1 MLKSS
6 LRPVSYALQAILV
19 AMVVGWV
26 LDVPARLNIAL
37 YTEQFLIA
45 CVGCALALVFLTFD
59 RHGGKH
65 GGGKEKV
72 EITAAPGASVERLAT
87 AIPEPVTPIEPGETA
102 AALAHPRA
110 DARIPYYDL
119 IAGAIGFLACL
130 YVAVDY
136 PVLVNELVYRPWDG
150 IAVATAIVLLIL
162 EATRR
167 TAGTALTVVILVLCV
182 YALIGWMLPGTFAA
196 RPVALSRLMVY
207 LGIDSNALLGAPLQ
221 VAAIV
226 IVPFVLMGQILTRA
240 GGGDFFTDLSMALM
254 GRYRGGSAKIA
265 VVGSAFFG
273 MVSGSAVANVASVG
287 TITIPLMK
295 RSGFPPTTAG
305 AIEAVGSTG
314 GQLMPPVMGAAAFLM
329 AEYLQVSYAT
339 VMAAATLPA
348 ILYYAA
354 LFIQVDLEAARRGI
368 LGAPAARLP
377 QVAEV
382 IRAGWFF
389 PIPFV
394 VLVLGLVSWNWQA
407 EYAAL
412 AAAGVLLILAMTI
425 GYKGKRLG
433 PAAALDAI
441 VSTGTAVLDIIIV
454 TAAAGLVIG
463 VLNLTGVAF
472 GLTMQLL
479 AVSGESLTV
488 LLLVTAAVAVVL
500 GMGMPTVG
508 VYVILATLAAP
519 ALVKAGIS
527 PMQAHM
533 FVMYFGMLSMVTP
546 PVALAAFA
554 AANIAGASFWTTG
567 WTAARIGWCAY
578 LVPFLFALSPSLLA
592 TGGDAV
598 DITLSFVTALI
609 GIYLGSAAVVGYLRR
624 PLGFVARV
632 LYGVF
637 GVMLLI
643 PVDMFAAAGIVN
655 VVGLIGA
662 VTLGAVE
669 WLRGKKEA
677 VGV

>member
-6 LRPVSYALQAILV
+6 LRPVAFVLQAILIG
-19 AMVVGWV
+19 MVVAWV
-26 LDVPARLNIAL
+26 LDVPSQLGIGL

-45 CVGCALALVFLTFD
+45 CVGFALGLVFMTFD
-59 RHGGKH
+59 RHG
-65 GGGKEKV
+65 EKV
-72 EITAAPGASVERLAT
+72 GGDTS
-87 AIPEPVTPIEPGETA
+87 
-102 AALAHPRA
+102 
-110 DARIPYYDL
+110 ARIPLHDL
-119 IAGAIGFLACL
+119 AAGAAGLAACL
-130 YVAVDY
+130 YIAIRY
-136 PVLVNELVYRPWDG
+136 PSLVNELVYRPWDG
-150 IAVATAIVLLIL
+150 VAVATVIVLLIL

-167 TAGTALTVVILVLCV
+167 TAGTALTIVILVLCV
-182 YALIGWMLPGTFAA
+182 YALVGWMLPGTFSA

-295 RSGFPPTTAG
+295 RSGFPATVAG

-339 VMAAATLPA
+339 VMAAAALPA
-348 ILYYAA
+348 VLYYAA
-354 LFIQVDLEAARRGI
+354 LFFQVDFEAARRGI
-368 LGAPAARLP
+368 LGAPVAGLP
-377 QVAEV
+377 RVGAV
-382 IRAGWFF
+382 LRAGWFF

-394 VLVLGLVSWNWQA
+394 VLVVGLVSLNWQA

-412 AAAGVLLILAMTI
+412 TSAGVLLVLAMTV
-425 GYKGKRLG
+425 GYKGKRLSFG
-433 PAAALDAI
+433 GAVEA
-441 VSTGTAVLDIIIV
+441 VVGTGTTVLDIIIV
-454 TAAAGLVIG
+454 CAAAGLVIG

-472 GLTMQLL
+472 GLTLQLL
-479 AVSGESLTV
+479 AVSGNSLPV
-488 LLLVTAAVAVVL
+488 LLLVTAAVAIVL

-519 ALVKAGIS
+519 ALVKAGIA

-533 FVMYFGMLSMVTP
+533 FVMYFGMMSMVTP

-592 TGGDAV
+592 MGGDATA
-598 DITLSFVTALI
+598 ITLSFVTALI
-609 GIYLGSAAVVGYLRR
+609 GIYLGSAAVVGFMRR
-624 PLGFVARV
+624 PLSALMR
-632 LYGVF
+632 LACAIF
-637 GVMLLI
+637 GLMLLI
-643 PVDMFAAAGIVN
+643 PVDMFAEAGLVN
-655 VVGLIGA
+655 VVGAIGA
-662 VTLGAVE
+662 AALWGMETM
-669 WLRGKKEA
+669 RGKKKA
-677 VGV
+677 VVEV

>member
-1 MLKSS
+1 MTKSS
-6 LRPVSYALQAILV
+6 LSPVSYVLQAILV

-26 LDVPARLNIAL
+26 LDAPGALRIAL

-45 CVGCALALVFLTFD
+45 CVGFALALTFMTFD
-59 RHGGKH
+59 RHGAKH
-65 GGGKEKV
+65 G
-72 EITAAPGASVERLAT
+72 AAPAETVA
-87 AIPEPVTPIEPGETA
+87 PPMPGEEQT
-102 AALAHPRA
+102 ALAHPRGA
-110 DARIPYYDL
+110 PRIPFYDL
-119 IAGAIGFLACL
+119 IAGAIGLAACL

-136 PVLVNELVYRPWDG
+136 PKLVTELVYRPWDG
-150 IAVATAIVLLIL
+150 IVVATAIVVLVL

-167 TAGTALTVVILVLCV
+167 TAGTALTVVILLLCV
-182 YALIGWMLPGTFAA
+182 YALLGWMLPGEFAA

-207 LGIDSNALLGAPLQ
+207 LGIDSNALLGSPLQ

-240 GGGDFFTDLSMALM
+240 GGGDFFTDLSMAMM

-295 RSGFPPTTAG
+295 RSGFPPTVAG
-305 AIEAVGSTG
+305 AVEAVGSTG

-382 IRAGWFF
+382 MRAGWWF

-394 VLVLGLVSWNWQA
+394 VLVMGLVSWNWQA

-412 AAAGVLLILAMTI
+412 AAAAVLLAFAVTV

-433 PAAALDAI
+433 AVAAVDAI

-488 LLLVTAAVAVVL
+488 LLLVTAAVAIVL

-519 ALVKAGIS
+519 ALVKAGIT
-527 PMQAHM
+527 PIQAHM
-533 FVMYFGMLSMVTP
+533 FVMYFGMMSMVTP

-554 AANIAGASFWTTG
+554 AANIAGASFWSTG

-592 TGGDAV
+592 TGGDATA
-598 DITLSFVTALI
+598 IAISFVTALM
-609 GIYLGSAAVVGYLRR
+609 GVYLGSAAVVGYMRR
-624 PLGFVARV
+624 PLSPAMRA
-632 LYGVF
+632 LCAAF
-637 GVMLLI
+637 GLMLLI
-643 PVDMFAAAGIVN
+643 PIDMFAEAAFVN
-655 VVGLIGA
+655 VAGAIGA
-662 VTLGAVE
+662 VVVWAVE
-669 WLRGKKEA
+669 TWGKKEA
-677 VGV
+677 VV